1 MRCGFMNE
9 ELLKILQIRYV
20 KLHFIVM
27 FTEDSVL
34 FPNKVSALRGG
45 IGEMLLQMQRKGG
58 CREID
63 SPLLEIKR
71 RKSFWC

>member
-1 MRCGFMNE
+1 MNE

-45 IGEMLLQMQRKGG
+45 IGW
-58 CREID
+58 
-63 SPLLEIKR
+63 
-71 RKSFWC
+71 KSSVIMYNTGFEKPTWI